1 MCADS
6 VISTSRLSQP
16 VVILGGF
23 LITEEAYRPLADW
36 IGQAS
41 GAPVRIVPASKLD
54 WLATSWGFGWCRLLD
69 RVDSAV
75 RELQDSSPTGRVTLI
90 GHSSGGVM
98 LRPYLTDQP
107 FLGRCF
113 NGASCCN
120 RLITLGSPHQA
131 LRATPL
137 RARVDREF
145 PGCPEADRVDY
156 VAVAGRLDPLGSNA
170 SNFSRR
176 SAARSYR
183 QIMGDPDLEGD
194 GLVPVASALL
204 RDASGIELADT
215 AHGGLFGQSWY
226 GSPDRIERWWSQLSD

>member
-1 MCADS
+1 MPG
-6 VISTSRLSQP
+6 STSRLSQP

-36 IGQAS
+36 IHQAA

-69 RVDSAV
+69 RVDSCV
-75 RELQDSSPTGRVTLI
+75 RELQSKSSTGRVTLI

-98 LRPYLTDQP
+98 LRPYLADQT
-107 FLGRCF
+107 FLGRRF
-113 NGASCCN
+113 NGAARCN

-156 VAVAGRLDPLGSNA
+156 VAVAGRLDPLGPNA
-170 SNFSRR
+170 SSFSRR

-194 GLVPVASALL
+194 GLVPVQSALL
-204 RDASGIELADT
+204 RDSRWIELSGV

-226 GSPDRIERWWSQLSD
+226 GSSDRIASWWSQLGD

>member
-1 MCADS
+1 LS
-6 VISTSRLSQP
+6 GTSRLSQP

-23 LITEEAYRPLADW
+23 LITDEAYRPLADW
-36 IGQAS
+36 IHQAT
-41 GAPVRIVPASKLD
+41 GAPVRIVPASRLD

-69 RVDSAV
+69 RVDFCV
-75 RELQDSSPTGRVTLI
+75 RELQCQSPTERVTLI

-98 LRPYLTDQP
+98 LRPYLVNQT

-113 NGASCCN
+113 NGATRCN

-131 LRATPL
+131 VRATPL
-137 RARVDREF
+137 RARVDRAF
-145 PGCPEADRVDY
+145 PGCPEADHVDY

-170 SNFSRR
+170 STFSTRT
-176 SAARSYR
+176 SARSYR

-194 GLVPVASALL
+194 GLVPVQSALL
-204 RDASGIELADT
+204 RDARWIELSDT

-226 GSPDRIERWWSQLSD
+226 GSTDRIDHWWSQLGD

>member
-1 MCADS
+1 MS
-6 VISTSRLSQP
+6 GTSRLSQP

-23 LITEEAYRPLADW
+23 LITDEAYRPLADW
-36 IGQAS
+36 IHQAT
-41 GAPVRIVPASKLD
+41 AVPVRTVPASRLD

-69 RVDSAV
+69 RVDSCV
-75 RELQDSSPTGRVTLI
+75 RELQRHSPTQRVTLI

-98 LRPYLTDQP
+98 LRPYLVNQT

-113 NGASCCN
+113 NGATRCN

-131 LRATPL
+131 VRATPL
-137 RARVDREF
+137 RARVDRAF
-145 PGCPEADRVDY
+145 PGCPEADHVDY

-170 SNFSRR
+170 STFSTRT
-176 SAARSYR
+176 SARSYR

-194 GLVPVASALL
+194 GLVPVQSALL
-204 RDASGIELADT
+204 RDARWIELSDT

-226 GSPDRIERWWSQLSD
+226 GSTDRIDQWWSQLGD

>member
-1 MCADS
+1 MS
-6 VISTSRLSQP
+6 GTSCLSQP

-23 LITEEAYRPLADW
+23 LITDEAYRPLADW
-36 IGQAS
+36 IHQAT
-41 GAPVRIVPASKLD
+41 GAPVRIVPASRLD

-69 RVDSAV
+69 RVDFCV
-75 RELQDSSPTGRVTLI
+75 RELQCQSPTERVTLI

-98 LRPYLTDQP
+98 LRPYLVNQT

-113 NGASCCN
+113 NGATRCN

-131 LRATPL
+131 MRATPL
-137 RARVDREF
+137 RARVDRAF
-145 PGCPEADRVDY
+145 PGCPEADHVDY

-170 SNFSRR
+170 STFSTRT
-176 SAARSYR
+176 SARSYR

-194 GLVPVASALL
+194 GLVPVQSALL
-204 RDASGIELADT
+204 RDARWIELSDT

-226 GSPDRIERWWSQLSD
+226 GSTDRIDQWWSQLGD

>member
-1 MCADS
+1 MS
-6 VISTSRLSQP
+6 GTSCLSQP

-23 LITEEAYRPLADW
+23 LITDEAYRPLADW
-36 IGQAS
+36 IHQAT
-41 GAPVRIVPASKLD
+41 GVPVRIVPASRWD

-69 RVDSAV
+69 RVDSCV
-75 RELQDSSPTGRVTLI
+75 RELQRQSRNERVTLI

-98 LRPYLTDQP
+98 LRPYLVNQT

-113 NGASCCN
+113 NGATRCN

-131 LRATPL
+131 MRATPL
-137 RARVDREF
+137 RARVDRAF
-145 PGCPEADRVDY
+145 PGCPEADHVDY

-170 SNFSRR
+170 STFSTRT
-176 SAARSYR
+176 SARSYR

-194 GLVPVASALL
+194 GLVPVQSALL
-204 RDASGIELADT
+204 RDARWIELSDT

-226 GSPDRIERWWSQLSD
+226 GSTDRIDHWWSQLGD

>member
-1 MCADS
+1 MS
-6 VISTSRLSQP
+6 GTSCLSQP

-23 LITEEAYRPLADW
+23 LITDEAYRPLADW
-36 IGQAS
+36 IHQATA
-41 GAPVRIVPASKLD
+41 APVRTVPASRLD

-69 RVDSAV
+69 RVDACV
-75 RELQDSSPTGRVTLI
+75 RELQSQSPTERVTLI

-98 LRPYLTDQP
+98 LRPYLVNQT

-113 NGASCCN
+113 NGATRCN

-131 LRATPL
+131 MRATPL
-137 RARVDREF
+137 RARVDRAF
-145 PGCPEADRVDY
+145 PGCPEADHVDY

-170 SNFSRR
+170 STFSTRT
-176 SAARSYR
+176 SARSYR

-194 GLVPVASALL
+194 GLVPVQSALL
-204 RDASGIELADT
+204 RDARWIELSDT

-226 GSPDRIERWWSQLSD
+226 GSTDRIDHWWSQLGD

>member
-1 MCADS
+1 MS
-6 VISTSRLSQP
+6 GTSCLSQP

-23 LITEEAYRPLADW
+23 LITDEAYRPLADW
-36 IGQAS
+36 IHQAT
-41 GAPVRIVPASKLD
+41 GAPVRIVPASRLD

-69 RVDSAV
+69 RVDSCV
-75 RELQDSSPTGRVTLI
+75 RELQRQSRNERVTLI

-98 LRPYLTDQP
+98 LRPYLVDQT

-113 NGASCCN
+113 NGATRCN

-131 LRATPL
+131 MRATPL
-137 RARVDREF
+137 RARVDRAF
-145 PGCPEADRVDY
+145 PGCPEADHVDY

-170 SNFSRR
+170 STFSTRT
-176 SAARSYR
+176 SARSYR

-194 GLVPVASALL
+194 GLVPVQSALL
-204 RDASGIELADT
+204 RDARWIELSDT

-226 GSPDRIERWWSQLSD
+226 GSTDRIDHWWSQLGD

>member
-1 MCADS
+1 MS
-6 VISTSRLSQP
+6 GTSRLSQP

-23 LITEEAYRPLADW
+23 LITDEAYRPLADW
-36 IGQAS
+36 IHQAT
-41 GAPVRIVPASKLD
+41 GAPVRIVAASRLD

-69 RVDSAV
+69 RVDSCV
-75 RELQDSSPTGRVTLI
+75 RELQRQSRNERVTLI

-98 LRPYLTDQP
+98 LRPYLADTT
-107 FLGRCF
+107 FLGRRF
-113 NGASCCN
+113 NGAARCN

-145 PGCPEADRVDY
+145 SGCPEVDRVDY
-156 VAVAGRLDPLGSNA
+156 VAVAGRLDPQGANA
-170 SNFSRR
+170 SSFSRR
-176 SAARSYR
+176 SSARSYR

-194 GLVPVASALL
+194 GLVPISSALL
-204 RDASGIELADT
+204 RDARWIELADT

-226 GSPDRIERWWSQLSD
+226 GSTDRIESWWSLLGD

>member
-1 MCADS
+1 MS
-6 VISTSRLSQP
+6 GTSRLSQP

-23 LITEEAYRPLADW
+23 LITDEAYRPLADW
-36 IGQAS
+36 IHQAT
-41 GAPVRIVPASKLD
+41 GAPVRIVPASRLD

-69 RVDSAV
+69 RVDFCV
-75 RELQDSSPTGRVTLI
+75 RELQCQSPTERVTLI

-98 LRPYLTDQP
+98 LRPYLVNQT

-113 NGASCCN
+113 NGATRCN

-131 LRATPL
+131 VRATPL
-137 RARVDREF
+137 RARVDRAF
-145 PGCPEADRVDY
+145 PGCPEADHVDY

-170 SNFSRR
+170 STFSTRT
-176 SAARSYR
+176 SARSYR

-194 GLVPVASALL
+194 GLVPVQSALL
-204 RDASGIELADT
+204 RDARWIELSDT

-226 GSPDRIERWWSQLSD
+226 GSTDRIDQWWSQLGD

>member
-1 MCADS
+1 M
-6 VISTSRLSQP
+6 ISPSRLPQP

-23 LITEEAYRPLADW
+23 LITEEAYRPLAEW
-36 IGQAS
+36 IEQAT
-41 GAPVRIVPASKLD
+41 GAPAHIVPASKLD

-69 RVDSAV
+69 RVDATV
-75 RELQDSSPTGRVTLI
+75 RELQGSSTTGRVTLI

-98 LRPYLTDQP
+98 LRPYLADHA
-107 FLGRCF
+107 FLGRRF
-113 NGASCCN
+113 NGAARCN

-156 VAVAGRLDPLGSNA
+156 VAVAGRLDPRGGNA
-170 SNFSRR
+170 SSFSRR
-176 SAARSYR
+176 SASRSYR
-183 QIMGDPDLEGD
+183 QIMGDAELEGD
-194 GLVPVASALL
+194 GLVPVQSALL
-204 RDASGIELADT
+204 HGARWIELADT

-226 GSPDRIERWWSQLSD
+226 GSSDRIERWWSQLGD

>member
-1 MCADS
+1 MPGR
-6 VISTSRLSQP
+6 TSRLSQP

-23 LITEEAYRPLADW
+23 LITDEAYRPLSDW
-36 IGQAS
+36 IHQTTGAS
-41 GAPVRIVPASKLD
+41 VCIVPASKFD

-69 RVDSAV
+69 RVDAAV
-75 RELQDSSPTGRVTLI
+75 QELQSQSPTGRVTLI

-98 LRPYLTDQP
+98 LRPYLVDHP
-107 FLGRCF
+107 FLGRRF
-113 NGASCCN
+113 NGASRCS
-120 RLITLGSPHQA
+120 RLVTLGSPHQA

-156 VAVAGRLDPLGSNA
+156 VAVAGRLDLLGSNA
-170 SNFSRR
+170 SAFSRR

-194 GLVPVASALL
+194 GLVPLPSALL
-204 RDASGIELADT
+204 RDARWIELADT

-226 GSPDRIERWWSQLSD
+226 GSTDRIERWWSQLGD

>member
-1 MCADS
+1 MS
-6 VISTSRLSQP
+6 GTSRLSQP

-23 LITEEAYRPLADW
+23 LITDEAYRPLADW
-36 IGQAS
+36 IHQAT
-41 GAPVRIVPASKLD
+41 GAPVRIVPASRLD

-69 RVDSAV
+69 RVDFCV
-75 RELQDSSPTGRVTLI
+75 RELQCQSPTERVTLI

-98 LRPYLTDQP
+98 LRPYLVNQT

-113 NGASCCN
+113 NGATRCN

-131 LRATPL
+131 MRATPL
-137 RARVDREF
+137 RARVDRAF
-145 PGCPEADRVDY
+145 PGCPEADHVDY

-170 SNFSRR
+170 STFSTRT
-176 SAARSYR
+176 SARSYR

-194 GLVPVASALL
+194 GLVPVQSALL
-204 RDASGIELADT
+204 RDARWIELSDT

-226 GSPDRIERWWSQLSD
+226 GSTDRIDHWWSQLGD

>member
-1 MCADS
+1 MS
-6 VISTSRLSQP
+6 GTSRLSQP

-23 LITEEAYRPLADW
+23 LITDEAYRPLADW
-36 IGQAS
+36 IHQAT
-41 GAPVRIVPASKLD
+41 GAPVRIVPASRLD

-69 RVDSAV
+69 RVDFCV
-75 RELQDSSPTGRVTLI
+75 RELQCQSPTERVTLI

-98 LRPYLTDQP
+98 LRPYLVNQT

-113 NGASCCN
+113 NGATRCN

-131 LRATPL
+131 VRATPL
-137 RARVDREF
+137 RARVDRAF
-145 PGCPEADRVDY
+145 PGCPEADHVDY

-170 SNFSRR
+170 STFSTRT
-176 SAARSYR
+176 SARSYR

-194 GLVPVASALL
+194 GLVPVQSALL
-204 RDASGIELADT
+204 RDARWIELSDT

-226 GSPDRIERWWSQLSD
+226 GSTDRIDHWWSQLGD